1 MVDVTT
7 NCHRKTART
16 RVIAL
21 SPESFSA
28 TENCHRTSARTHV
41 IVCYIRSPFPRH
53 KNATARPML
62 LLTSESFSAT
72 LSTSVLRMQYHDG
85 NFHHF
90 ILTSP
95 FKSLLGYCFHCDGHF
110 LLACFSM
117 FDLNRFSPKMG
128 PSLAQFTRKDIM
140 GSVFETTK
148 RLASLRWPTD
158 NC

>member
-1 MVDVTT
+1 MSQQIA
-7 NCHRKTART
+7 TARQQGP
-16 RVIAL
+16 AL
-21 SPESFSA
+21 L
-28 TENCHRTSARTHV
+28 R
-41 IVCYIRSPFPRH
+41 YIRSPFPRH
-53 KNATARPML
+53 KIATARPML